1 MRTIIVRGGCSL
13 VRGGADTITL
23 WLNPTGMIE
32 TDLLLLAIM
41 QESRDADSD
50 AARHAAWDR
59 VMAAHDVPDAFR
71 VVAGFF
77 DALFM
82 GLNQLLPCQT
92 PRRHWPHLTSFY
104 GAEIAVAARMV
115 SIADGAET

>member
-1 MRTIIVRGGCSL
+1 M
-13 VRGGADTITL
+13 

-41 QESRDADSD
+41 QESCDADTD
-50 AARHAAWDR
+50 AARNAAWDR

-77 DALFM
+77 DAPYGFESAFTLPDTAAALAALDKLLWRWKSPLQREWYPLLM
-82 GLNQLLPCQT
+82 GLKP
-92 PRRHWPHLTSFY
+92 
-104 GAEIAVAARMV
+104 
-115 SIADGAET
+115 